1 MGLLKIFTTLALLF
15 FVSGCSGKKYF
26 EPENTVSASSA
37 ISSTGKEAASIMRDG
52 ITFTDGTFLTR
63 SGPGKFKL
71 PEGFHYVT
79 QSGKY
84 LLAADDKG
92 NIRIYDRNSGKL
104 LKQNKL
110 KMPLISAGI
119 HGDRIYYIQQDNI
132 FGIYSISQNKSLI
145 SAKVGRAYAIDTR
158 IANPITV
165 GNLVVV
171 PTLDGKL
178 LIINPANPKKAGGI
192 AIGKSFNL
200 NNIIFLS
207 KIGNRIIAATP
218 SKVISASQTGM
229 KKYSTSVSDVTI
241 SGGNI
246 YILTGSGEVL
256 KLSSSLKLLAKRK
269 FNYAQFAAIA
279 VVNGRVYALD
289 RSGALIVLD
298 PSLKKYKIYDI
309 GSVDDYAFV
318 DGSRLYKDDIVVN
331 LSKLSY
337 E

>member
-1 MGLLKIFTTLALLF
+1 MRIIKIVLSIAILIFMA
-15 FVSGCSGKKYF
+15 GCSGKKYF
-26 EPENTVSASSA
+26 EPTNTHSASSA
-37 ISSTGKEAASIMRDG
+37 ITSTGKEADSIMRDG

-63 SGPGKFKL
+63 SGMGKFKL

-79 QSGKY
+79 QSSKY
-84 LLAADDKG
+84 VLAADDRG
-92 NIRIYDRNSGKL
+92 NIHIYDRSSGKL
-104 LKQNKL
+104 IKKNRL
-110 KMPLISAGI
+110 KMPLVSAGI
-119 HGDRIYYIQQDNI
+119 RGDKIYYIQQDNI

-145 SAKVGRAYAIDTR
+145 SAKVGRAYAVDTR

-178 LIINPANPKKAGGI
+178 LIIDPSNPKKAGGI

-200 NNIIFLS
+200 NNVIFLS

-218 SKVISASQTGM
+218 SKVISASPQGM
-229 KKYSTSVSDVTI
+229 NKFSANVADVTI

-246 YILTGSGEVL
+246 YLLTRKGEVI
-256 KLSSSLKLLAKRK
+256 KLSPTLKVLAKQR
-269 FNYAQFAAIA
+269 FNYAQFVAIA
-279 VVNGRVYALD
+279 VVNGKVYVLD
-289 RSGALIVLD
+289 RSGALIVMD
-298 PSLKKYKIYDI
+298 PTFKKYKVYDI
-309 GSVDDYAFV
+309 GSVSDYAFV
-318 DGSRLYKDDIVVN
+318 DGARLYKDGIVVN

>member
-1 MGLLKIFTTLALLF
+1 
-15 FVSGCSGKKYF
+15 
-26 EPENTVSASSA
+26 
-37 ISSTGKEAASIMRDG
+37 
-52 ITFTDGTFLTR
+52 
-63 SGPGKFKL
+63 
-71 PEGFHYVT
+71 
-79 QSGKY
+79 
-84 LLAADDKG
+84 
-92 NIRIYDRNSGKL
+92 
-104 LKQNKL
+104 
-110 KMPLISAGI
+110 MPLISAGI
-119 HGDRIYYIQQDNI
+119 HGNRIYYMQQDNL
-132 FGIYSISQNKSLI
+132 FGIYDISQNKPI
-145 SAKVGRAYAIDTR
+145 VTAKVGRAYAIDTR

-178 LIINPANPKKAGGI
+178 LIINPNNPQKAGGI

-218 SKVISASQTGM
+218 SKIISAAPGAM
-229 KKYSTSVSDVTI
+229 KKYEKAVADVTI
-241 SGGNI
+241 SGNSI
-246 YILTGSGEVL
+246 YLLARDGEII
-256 KLSSSLKLLAKRK
+256 KLSPSLQVLAKTK

-279 VVNGRVYALD
+279 VTHGRVYALD

-309 GSVDDYAFV
+309 GSIDHYAFV
-318 DGSRLYKDDIVVN
+318 DGNKLYKDDIVVD